1 MAQGLQGG
9 NSQGEEAQNQ
19 DGDNNDQQRSESLE
33 RLLRKLTEANETARQ
48 ILATQRQINREAKQV
63 LGTARRI
70 QRGVRQVQSNYEVM
84 MVMMRNEPLW
94 AQNKRHGDLELA
106 ATARQA
112 PTKGNYALG
121 GMHGQL
127 CVLTTKHL

>member
-1 MAQGLQGG
+1 LLPCAEQGQAIQCG
-9 NSQGEEAQNQ
+9 
-19 DGDNNDQQRSESLE
+19 DDNNGQQRLDPLE
-33 RLLRKLTEANETARQ
+33 QLLRKLTEANETARQ
-48 ILATQRQINREAKQV
+48 MLATQRQINREAKQV

-84 MVMMRNEPLW
+84 MAMMRNEPLW
-94 AQNKRHGDLELA
+94 AQNKRDGDLELA

-112 PTKGNYALG
+112 PTQGKNVLG